1 MLAMPIEENGR
12 ADFYFPKNW
21 DLESRIDRDT
31 AGPSRA
37 AVVLCEKVGGSIYRP
52 GQIAGLDTLS
62 PIGAPSPFRGPPCR
76 QIIQARNNPDISI
89 ICGGGFILKLLTA
102 LDTSLPQITRFLH
115 ICAPVFIRRAAVEA
129 PFALPPASPQSYYLL
144 PIYLILL

>member
-52 GQIAGLDTLS
+52 GQTAGLDTFS
-62 PIGAPSPFRGPPCR
+62 PIGAPPLFVGRVVGRLFRRG
-76 QIIQARNNPDISI
+76 II
-89 ICGGGFILKLLTA
+89 
-102 LDTSLPQITRFLH
+102 
-115 ICAPVFIRRAAVEA
+115 
-129 PFALPPASPQSYYLL
+129 
-144 PIYLILL
+144 